1 MQVTNGQLR
10 CEPGAQGGT
19 AAQRPL
25 KAIRRTGSL
34 EGTAVRLKRA
44 GLRTDSGALW
54 VGGAGGEGTVRAT
67 RKGSRRARPGADQD
81 FPRKAVRPGQLRVE
95 LSPSDRCSNTE
106 VSSDCDKFRV
116 SARVEERVANS
127 K

>member
-1 MQVTNGQLR
+1 MRQRHRDRLKLSEGQAL
-10 CEPGAQGGT
+10 
-19 AAQRPL
+19 L
-25 KAIRRTGSL
+25 KGLPS
-34 EGTAVRLKRA
+34 RLKRA

-67 RKGSRRARPGADQD
+67 RKGSRGARPGADQD